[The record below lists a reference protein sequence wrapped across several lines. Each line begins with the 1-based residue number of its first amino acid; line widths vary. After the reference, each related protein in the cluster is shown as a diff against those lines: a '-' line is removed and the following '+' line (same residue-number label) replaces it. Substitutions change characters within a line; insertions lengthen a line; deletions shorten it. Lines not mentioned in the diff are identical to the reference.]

1 MAILSSKQMHIR
13 KQQKFIEYNQFDTY
27 KFDGGV
33 MLIREYISSDCE
45 KIAELFY
52 QTVHTV
58 KAKDYAQ
65 EQLQVWATGHID
77 LSSWNKS
84 FLEHNTRVAVKN
96 DIIVGFGDIDKTGYL
111 DRLYVHKDYQRQG
124 VATALCNELESGFD
138 KITTHAS
145 ITAKPFFLH
154 RGYKV
159 VMEQQVV
166 RNGISLTNYVMEK

>member
-1 MAILSSKQMHIR
+1 
-13 KQQKFIEYNQFDTY
+13 
-27 KFDGGV
+27 

-45 KIAELFY
+45 QIAELFY

-58 KAKDYAQ
+58 NAKDYAQ
-65 EQLQVWATGHID
+65 EQLCVWATGHID
-77 LSSWNKS
+77 LSAWNKS

-96 DIIVGFGDIDKTGYL
+96 DMIVGFGDIDKTGYL

-124 VATALCNELESGFD
+124 VATALCNELERGFD

-159 VMEQQVV
+159 VREQQVV
-166 RNGISLTNYVMEK
+166 RNGISLINYVMEK